1 MIGRGP
7 RSARKNAEGMKRNPR
22 SSALVRVLLGFALFL
37 GACAPVT
44 STPTTSTAATEPGP
58 TEESATVSPAPSAVG
73 TLGVE
78 AESLRG
84 VTITVWHPWFGP
96 EASVL
101 ELQAAEFNSSN
112 EWGITVIT
120 VGQDNYAE
128 LFNTVSSSLA
138 APDKPNLVIGLPE
151 HALYWDSQSGVA
163 DWNPYVLDSQWGW
176 SADEIADFDST
187 FWTQDEA
194 GGKRLGLPAQR
205 SARFLFYNVT
215 WARELGFDSAPATPD
230 DFREQACAANQSM
243 RKNADA
249 SDDGRGGWLV
259 DADPMTALS
268 WMLAF
273 GGGASEAEGYRFL
286 RPENI
291 EALKFAK
298 KLFDDVCA
306 WRGADDARAALA
318 GRQAL
323 FVTGALEEV
332 SDQIRAFSAAGSTD
346 EWTAIPFPGK
356 KNDAFV
362 VYGSSY
368 IMLPSSPQGQLATWL
383 FTRWLLSPENQ
394 AEWTQTTGMFPL
406 RNSTLTLLAP
416 YASTHPQWLAAV
428 KLLPQAALPP
438 KRADW
443 QLVRVAIGDGF
454 DHMFRVNLPV
464 GQVATILAQLDSFV
478 RDLTK

>member
-1 MIGRGP
+1 MKNHHRFFIPTLIFIIIISACTPATPTVTGP
-7 RSARKNAEGMKRNPR
+7 A
-22 SSALVRVLLGFALFL
+22 
-37 GACAPVT
+37 VT
-44 STPTTSTAATEPGP
+44 SEAGVTQ
-58 TEESATVSPAPSAVG
+58 ESATASPAPVAVG
-73 TLGVE
+73 TLNVD

-84 VTITVWHPWFGP
+84 TTVTVWHPWFGP

-112 EWGITVIT
+112 EWGITIIT
-120 VGQDNYAE
+120 VGQDNYSE
-128 LFNTVSSSLA
+128 LYNTVSSSLA

-163 DWNPYVLDSQWGW
+163 DWNPYVNDPQWGW
-176 SADEIADFDST
+176 SANEIADFDPA
-187 FWTQDEA
+187 FWNQDNVN
-194 GGKRLGLPAQR
+194 GKRVGLPAQR
-205 SARFLFYNVT
+205 TARFIYYNVT
-215 WARELGFDSAPATPD
+215 WAHELGFDSPPATPD
-230 DFREQACAANQSM
+230 DFREQACAANQFM

-291 EALKFAK
+291 DAFKFTK
-298 KLFDDVCA
+298 MLYDDVCA
-306 WRGADDARAALA
+306 WQADVNPREEFASR
-318 GRQAL
+318 RAL
-323 FVTGALEEV
+323 FVTGTLEET
-332 SDQIRAFSAAGSTD
+332 SEQIRAFSTIGSVD
-346 EWTAIPFPGK
+346 EWTILPFPGET
-356 KNDAFV
+356 NDAFV

-368 IMLPSSPQGQLATWL
+368 IMLPSSDEEQLATWL
-383 FTRWLLSPENQ
+383 FVRSLLSSENQ
-394 AEWTQTTGMFPL
+394 AQWVETTGMFPF

-428 KLLPQAALPP
+428 KLLPQASFPP

-443 QLVRVAIGDGF
+443 RLVRLAIGDGF
-454 DHMFRVNLPV
+454 NHMFRVNLPS
-464 GQVATILAQLDSFV
+464 GQVPTILAQLDSFV
-478 RDLTK
+478 ADLMK